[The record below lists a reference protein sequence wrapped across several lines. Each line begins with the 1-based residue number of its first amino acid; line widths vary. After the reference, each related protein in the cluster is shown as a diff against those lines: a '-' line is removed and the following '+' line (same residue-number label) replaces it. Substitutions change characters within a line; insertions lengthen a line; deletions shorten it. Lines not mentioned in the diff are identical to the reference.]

1 MDGESL
7 KLGISYCS
15 FQFEVGS
22 SDSATLF
29 SYLELWHLELLST
42 DEALQANI
50 NQLIAME
57 SQDDVFGDASADLS
71 PGNNIL
77 FIYQDKNEDKN
88 QNQSFRSFLYVL
100 KQSCDEQTNNSM

>member
-71 PGNNIL
+71 PGTKQ
-77 FIYQDKNEDKN
+77 FIFISVWQHR
-88 QNQSFRSFLYVL
+88 QNWM
-100 KQSCDEQTNNSM
+100 KP